1 MTTPL
6 PIGTK
11 ILAGSFLT
19 SGIVHLVRPDLF
31 EPLMPS
37 ALPAH
42 REIIYA
48 SGVAEIVCGVGLL
61 TRQRW
66 APIASATLLLAI
78 WAGNWEYALK
88 VQRSTRASTPHKVG
102 AWLRVPM
109 QVPMIRTAWKSRQLP
124 DLTTSY

>member
-19 SGIVHLVRPDLF
+19 SGIAHLVRPDLF

-48 SGVAEIVCGVGLL
+48 SGVAEIVCG
-61 TRQRW
+61 
-66 APIASATLLLAI
+66 
-78 WAGNWEYALK
+78 
-88 VQRSTRASTPHKVG
+88 
-102 AWLRVPM
+102 
-109 QVPMIRTAWKSRQLP
+109 
-124 DLTTSY
+124 

>member
-1 MTTPL
+1 MTTHL

-19 SGIVHLVRPDLF
+19 SGIVHLVQPDAF
-31 EPLMPS
+31 EPLMPRG
-37 ALPAH
+37 LPAH

-66 APIASATLLLAI
+66 APLASATLLLAV
-78 WAGNWEYALK
+78 WVGNWEYAIK
-88 VQRSTRASTPHKVG
+88 VQRSARTSTPHKVG
-102 AWLRVPM
+102 AWLRVPI
-109 QVPMIRTAWKSRQLP
+109 QVPMIRVALKSRP
-124 DLTTSY
+124 ATT

>member
-6 PIGTK
+6 AIGTR

-19 SGIVHLVRPDLF
+19 SGLVHLVRPAIF
-31 EPLMPS
+31 EPLLPR

-66 APIASATLLLAI
+66 APIASATLLVAV
-78 WAGNWEYALK
+78 WAGNWEYALS
-88 VQRSTRASTPHKVG
+88 VQRSERTSTAHKVG

-109 QVPMIRTAWKSRQLP
+109 QIPMIRTAWKSRPLP
-124 DLTTSY
+124 DLITSD